1 MTARS
6 LVPILAVLAALA
18 PACTSHSDEHVV
30 AAAVAVDVSPPAAA
44 APRDAATIEIFA
56 AWPDRSA
63 SEIEREI
70 VVPIE
75 RALTDVVD
83 VKSIHGS
90 AWSGRAALVLTLEAS
105 ADVQRSKLAVR
116 ERLVAAS
123 ANLPSDVTPVIGSD
137 LAPPASARLFVMSTT
152 TGTSIE
158 LHRVASALRDALY
171 EVPGVGAIELCG
183 GRESQVVIALDPA
196 RLTAHGLSVGAI
208 VQTMKANLAEDI
220 GLPSIAGVA
229 ISTVE
234 DLLALVVA
242 RGAAPLALR
251 DVASISVEP
260 KMPGCDAARIGGGP
274 VVIGSVRA
282 RRGADLDAVDAAIR
296 ARLAAHRLPEGFALE
311 MPAAAPRRLG
321 LDLTVTAAPEE
332 TLVHASRA
340 IGAALAAAGPDFA
353 GRLAY
358 VQARTASRSDV
369 RVGGELLLESIGRG
383 AEELLV
389 LDRAL
394 ASLPGVAVRGSG
406 VVNAAGEL
414 DDPSMVLLRI
424 SGDDLDVD
432 RRLAREAAEIA
443 ETLPGVLHAAARD
456 GQELTLA
463 LDLKRARLAMLGL
476 APDDLLIT
484 IVAALDGAPVG
495 SLRPDGSRM
504 PVVVHIGA
512 SQDQPAQLA
521 GLPAL
526 EIGLPGG
533 GKVRLDELVEVRRAL
548 EPGTITRLDR
558 RRAVTVEV
566 RLDNSP
572 AARVDL
578 RRALDASLQLPPGYV
593 LIWDDPRS

>member
-90 AWSGRAALVLTLEAS
+90 AWSGRAAIVLTLEAS

-234 DLLALVVA
+234 DLFALVVA
-242 RGAAPLALR
+242 RGAAPLALC
-251 DVASISVEP
+251 DVASISV
-260 KMPGCDAARIGGGP
+260 
-274 VVIGSVRA
+274 
-282 RRGADLDAVDAAIR
+282 
-296 ARLAAHRLPEGFALE
+296 
-311 MPAAAPRRLG
+311 
-321 LDLTVTAAPEE
+321 
-332 TLVHASRA
+332 
-340 IGAALAAAGPDFA
+340 
-353 GRLAY
+353 
-358 VQARTASRSDV
+358 
-369 RVGGELLLESIGRG
+369 
-383 AEELLV
+383 
-389 LDRAL
+389 
-394 ASLPGVAVRGSG
+394 
-406 VVNAAGEL
+406 
-414 DDPSMVLLRI
+414 
-424 SGDDLDVD
+424 
-432 RRLAREAAEIA
+432 
-443 ETLPGVLHAAARD
+443 
-456 GQELTLA
+456 
-463 LDLKRARLAMLGL
+463 
-476 APDDLLIT
+476 
-484 IVAALDGAPVG
+484 
-495 SLRPDGSRM
+495 
-504 PVVVHIGA
+504 
-512 SQDQPAQLA
+512 
-521 GLPAL
+521 
-526 EIGLPGG
+526 
-533 GKVRLDELVEVRRAL
+533 
-548 EPGTITRLDR
+548 
-558 RRAVTVEV
+558 
-566 RLDNSP
+566 
-572 AARVDL
+572 
-578 RRALDASLQLPPGYV
+578 
-593 LIWDDPRS
+593 